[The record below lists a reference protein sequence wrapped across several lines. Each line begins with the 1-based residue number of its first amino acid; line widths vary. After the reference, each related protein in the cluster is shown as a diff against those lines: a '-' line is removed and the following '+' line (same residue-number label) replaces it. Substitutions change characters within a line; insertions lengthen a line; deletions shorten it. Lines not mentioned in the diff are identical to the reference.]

1 MDPVRTPTGLQALA
15 TYVADAARAAGY
27 DIDSPR
33 GGGKTALA
41 RNAGVGLSTVSRLL
55 SGERAPDPSSYQGFA
70 RALNVPL
77 RELLVRGGIIP
88 SESLPGRP
96 ESAVRSR
103 PITPREAAAELGI
116 TDPSD
121 LSLFLAMVERLRQ
134 PHGQTNDPSGGDAA
148 AEA

>member
-15 TYVADAARAAGY
+15 AYVADAARAAGY

-41 RNAGVGLSTVSRLL
+41 RDAGVSLSTVSRLL
-55 SGERAPDPSSYQGFA
+55 SAERAPKPETYEGFA
-70 RALNVPL
+70 KALRVPL
-77 RELLVRGGIIP
+77 REFLVRGGII
-88 SESLPGRP
+88 SSGSLPGRP
-96 ESAVRSR
+96 ETAVRSR

-121 LSLFLAMVERLRQ
+121 LTLFLAMVDRLRQ
-134 PHGQTNDPSGGDAA
+134 PHGQTADPFGGDAA